1 MPIKS
6 VNKMKKT
13 HTKALITGIN
23 SCFDYMEELICNIE
37 FDKDDDK
44 YYARLRTEIGGLR
57 EFTGITF
64 EDVLN
69 QVMVELEEE
78 MS

>member
-1 MPIKS
+1 MR
-6 VNKMKKT
+6 
-13 HTKALITGIN
+13 TKFEKYAKQLITGIN
-23 SCFDYMEELICNIE
+23 CGMESMEELICNIE

-44 YYARLRTEIGGLR
+44 FYARLRTEIGGLR
-57 EFTGITF
+57 EFTGISF
-64 EDVLN
+64 DDILN